1 MLNPFF
7 KNFGPFKIE
16 KLLVSSGIDN
26 VQNFKKDKIFDVKE
40 LISAKKNDLTFFHS
54 KKYSDLAHTTKAS
67 YCLTY
72 ENLVK
77 FLPNSCKKIIVN
89 NVLVSIAQITKEFYP
104 NSIIDDFDTTVND
117 IKKTKFK
124 KKVKFGKNVLIGK
137 NVQIGK
143 NSSVGHNSI
152 IEKNVVIGTNCSIGS
167 NVIIRNTIIKD
178 NVSILDGC
186 VIGKKGFGFF
196 PNDKENIRYP
206 HIGIVIINENSEI
219 GCGSTID
226 RGSLSNTIIGKNTY
240 LDNQIH
246 IAHNNKIGNNCII
259 AGQVGFAGSSSI
271 GDNVMIGRE
280 TIFLGKSHNVSSLNI
295 PMDQQGN
302 LKKPQTIVSDDVWFG
317 ARVIVMP
324 GLKIGK
330 GSIIAAQS
338 VVTKDVDAYSV
349 YGGVPAKFIKK
360 RK

>member
-16 KLLVSSGIDN
+16 KLLFSSGINNDKK
-26 VQNFKKDKIFDVKE
+26 FKNDKIYDVKD
-40 LISAKKNDLTFFHS
+40 LISSTKNDLTFFHS

-143 NSSVGHNSI
+143 NCSVGHNSI

-271 GDNVMIGRE
+271 GDNVMIGGQAG
-280 TIFLGKSHNVSSLNI
+280 ISGH
-295 PMDQQGN
+295 
-302 LKKPQTIVSDDVWFG
+302 
-317 ARVIVMP
+317 
-324 GLKIGK
+324 LKIGNNVHIGG
-330 GSIIAAQS
+330 GS
-338 VVTKDVDAYSV
+338 
-349 YGGVPAKFIKK
+349 GVLNDISDNSKVMGYPAKNLRDFIKEN
-360 RK
+360 R